1 MQKFYY
7 KEGRHFCL
15 DDRNK
20 EDLLTVDVYEIVMRG
35 ADDRRHIVRFHC
47 LLSCFEKI
55 IADGAAYDTLPVFLQ
70 E

>member
-1 MQKFYY
+1 MQKFYD
-7 KEGRHFCL
+7 KEWRHFGL

-35 ADDRRHIVRFHC
+35 ADDRRHMVRFHC